1 MSQPIQRDGVWWHQ
15 KTDAT
20 WLRWNAQ
27 KSEWESAPATPPPPP
42 APHEGSVAAVTPD
55 FDAKSHGSE
64 PAFGFSTSESGTP
77 PTPDLP
83 EGPAEVK
90 WEFGDEGRETT
101 SLGPANADVL
111 PPESDKPSA
120 GEWLNS
126 STAWMG
132 SNRAVAALIAL
143 IVLAAAVFAAFTFM
157 GGDTDPAG
165 GGGTAGTAIGTPLP
179 KKAAVRKLN
188 SLCKSANRRMKAL
201 GTPTTPDEF
210 VDYMGKASKEF
221 KGLLQNLRE
230 IKPRAE
236 QKVAFARIVKDFEK
250 SLRYADEAL
259 AAAQTGNV
267 AGLQQTLVELDSFS
281 TKMRGRARAFG
292 AHACAAA

>member
-15 KTDAT
+15 KTDGT

-27 KSEWESAPATPPPPP
+27 KSEWESAPAPPPPPP
-42 APHEGSVAAVTPD
+42 APHEDSVAAVTPD
-55 FDAKSHGSE
+55 FDAKSHGSA
-64 PAFGFSTSESGTP
+64 PAFGFSTAESGTP

-90 WEFGDEGRETT
+90 WEFGDGGRETT
-101 SLGPANADVL
+101 GLGPANADVL

-143 IVLAAAVFAAFTFM
+143 IVLAGAVFVAFTFM
-157 GGDTDPAG
+157 GGDT
-165 GGGTAGTAIGTPLP
+165 GTADGGDTPGTAIGTPLP

-201 GTPTTPDEF
+201 GNPTTTAEF
-210 VDYMGKASKEF
+210 ADFLGKARGEF
-221 KGLLQNLRE
+221 KGFVRDLGS
-230 IKPRAE
+230 IKPRSE
-236 QKVAFARIVKDFEK
+236 DKSDFNRIVNDFKK
-250 SLRYADEAL
+250 SLQYTNEAL
-259 AAAQTGNV
+259 AAAETGNIV
-267 AGLQQTLVELDSFS
+267 ALQQTLVEFDSFT

-292 AHACAAA
+292 AHACAQA